1 MSRFIARKEE
11 LKARQRRQDRTKRL
25 VPFVIIGVAAVAVLA
40 ILIIPTLIKPSTDI
54 SLANGSA
61 MGSPD
66 APVKVIEFGDYQ
78 CPTCA
83 SFFAFVE
90 PEIVKAFVT
99 TGKITFSFSPYSF
112 LGQESIDAA
121 QAAYCARDQNKF
133 WEYHDA
139 LYNHQGAENKGAFT
153 IANLELYAEN
163 LGLKMDT
170 FKPCLESKK
179 YAAQVDSDNAF
190 AVSNKVKSTPS
201 FMVDGKVV
209 SQDALVEAINAA
221 LKAKGK

>member
-1 MSRFIARKEE
+1 MSRFLARRDE
-11 LKARQRRQDRTKRL
+11 LRAQQRRQEQIKRL
-25 VPFVIIGVAAVAVLA
+25 LPFFIIGVVAVVILA
-40 ILIIPTLIKPSTDI
+40 VLIIPTLIKPSTNI

-61 MGSPD
+61 MGNPD

-78 CPTCA
+78 CPNCA
-83 SFFAFVE
+83 SFFAFDE

-99 TGKITFSFSPYSF
+99 TGKITFSFSPFSF

-153 IANLELYAEN
+153 IANLERYAED
-163 LGLKMDT
+163 LGLKMDA

-179 YAAQVDSDNAF
+179 YASQVDSDNAF

-209 SQDALVEAINAA
+209 SQEALVEAINVA